1 MMEFDWN
8 LCVICQ
14 EKTTESLKCP
24 LNTHDPRCDKADAYS
39 SFLSNVA
46 QFQAIGALPVKL
58 QFACN
63 VEDFVTNS
71 ASWHKSCHLKFNNS
85 KLAKAKKRH
94 STTEDT
100 ETTKRTCKREPL
112 SVQKCIF
119 CEAGDEEGYLHQYS
133 AFNSDNN
140 LRPIVT
146 ELQDTKLQARIAGG
160 DLMAIEAKYHLQCLT
175 NLRNR
180 YRSHIRKNNKMSV
193 NTDGKRDEC
202 RVFLELINYIE
213 KSVESGIAIF
223 KLSELHSLY
232 VHRLEDMGINKG
244 VNKTRLKDKLLQHFP
259 ESQEQQNG
267 KYTIIVFK
275 EGMRSML
282 SEALKVRDFSEDT
295 AILAK
300 AAMIIR

>member
-112 SVQKCIF
+112 RPRSHLPRQPW
-119 CEAGDEEGYLHQYS
+119 GLQ
-133 AFNSDNN
+133 N
-140 LRPIVT
+140 LRP
-146 ELQDTKLQARIAGG
+146 L
-160 DLMAIEAKYHLQCLT
+160 
-175 NLRNR
+175 
-180 YRSHIRKNNKMSV
+180 
-193 NTDGKRDEC
+193 
-202 RVFLELINYIE
+202 
-213 KSVESGIAIF
+213 
-223 KLSELHSLY
+223 
-232 VHRLEDMGINKG
+232 
-244 VNKTRLKDKLLQHFP
+244 
-259 ESQEQQNG
+259 
-267 KYTIIVFK
+267 
-275 EGMRSML
+275 
-282 SEALKVRDFSEDT
+282 
-295 AILAK
+295 AILGRPQYFHGHT
-300 AAMIIR
+300 M